1 MGIFSNGGSETQR
14 ARDVSGGVGM
24 VWVWVE
30 KLFILVSLEM
40 STSACPGEEAGVNGF
55 HHLYIDQTSA
65 YFS

>member
-1 MGIFSNGGSETQR
+1 
-14 ARDVSGGVGM
+14 M

-55 HHLYIDQTSA
+55 HHLYIDQTNA